1 MVAKVSKFEP
11 YYSKSKDEYNELFKM
26 NNSNIEK
33 VYANGDYWNNY
44 SAIENMTDGNID
56 TYWETANLN
65 SYAFENEVIFTLKES
80 TVLNRITYKAYFNT
94 VGFAKNF
101 EIWWATTNEDIFQLV
116 DTELTTKTMCNYY
129 NKYVLKIL
137 IIMYEKF
144 KKMLKWNK

>member
-1 MVAKVSKFEP
+1 
-11 YYSKSKDEYNELFKM
+11 
-26 NNSNIEK
+26 
-33 VYANGDYWNNY
+33 
-44 SAIENMTDGNID
+44 MTYGNID

-65 SYAFENEVIFTLKES
+65 SYAFENKVIFTLKES

-137 IIMYEKF
+137 IIMYEKL
-144 KKMLKWNK
+144 KKMIKWNK